1 MSAHPSNRL
10 ALSHNHFCSLWLLQW
25 CVVFVQTNAS
35 RLVHSTNAS
44 RLVHST
50 SPSKAPEGLL
60 HLRQNCSMGI
70 KYNDEA
76 LEAQQNDGV
85 ATTF

>member
-10 ALSHNHFCSLWLLQW
+10 ALLSHNHFCSLWLLW
-25 CVVFVQTNAS
+25 CVVFVQ
-35 RLVHSTNAS
+35 TNAS